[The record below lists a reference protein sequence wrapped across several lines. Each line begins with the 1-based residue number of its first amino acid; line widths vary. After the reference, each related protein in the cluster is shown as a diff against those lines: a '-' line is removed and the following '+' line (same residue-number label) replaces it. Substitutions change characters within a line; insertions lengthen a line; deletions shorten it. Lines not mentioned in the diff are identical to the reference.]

1 MFFRSDNFD
10 TSFLTTNNFQTQL
23 GREIVYNNEL
33 EVDENFKKE
42 MVKLNKNEFVNT
54 WQWQNFMFEENI
66 IETIEKGKKNLKNF
80 ENLYQEE
87 YKKFGL
93 EVL

>member
-1 MFFRSDNFD
+1 M
-10 TSFLTTNNFQTQL
+10 TTNNFQTQL

-66 IETIEKGKKNLKNF
+66 IETIEKGKKSKNF
-80 ENLYQEE
+80 TTYQEE

>member
-1 MFFRSDNFD
+1 
-10 TSFLTTNNFQTQL
+10 
-23 GREIVYNNEL
+23 
-33 EVDENFKKE
+33 

-66 IETIEKGKKNLKNF
+66 ETIEKGKKSKEF

-87 YKKFGL
+87 YKNSDWKFYNL
-93 EVL
+93 KLKNNENITH